1 MNTTAS
7 DSQNRT
13 KPSIA
18 TEASVET
25 VSRVKDPLATEAGHW
40 YKPDGTPFYTY
51 TNSKGGTSNVTL
63 REARKLNAVPSVTTI
78 TGTVASPALGK
89 YFERQMFDAVIRTP
103 RNGCDLE
110 VFFARCQT
118 ASKEH
123 SKAAA
128 DKGTALHGA
137 IECYMAGE
145 QFADEWE
152 PHVDAVIGTLRQYGI
167 ELDGES
173 EKSFAHPLGF
183 GGKVDYHDTTPLV
196 NDFKSKPMIEPGKRY
211 AFDNHAMQLAAYR
224 HGLGIPTA
232 RCINT
237 FVGIE
242 DKRVL
247 IHEWDEAD
255 LARGWRMFKLL
266 LAFWQEDKK
275 FFPTWEKEAA

>member
-1 MNTTAS
+1 MQQTTTITTSDRAS
-7 DSQNRT
+7 GT
-13 KPSIA
+13 VT
-18 TEASVET
+18 TEESVPRS
-25 VSRVKDPLATEAGHW
+25 VPPKDPLATEAGHW

-51 TNSKGGTSNVTL
+51 TNTKGGESNVTL
-63 REARKLNAVPSVTTI
+63 REARKFNAVPSVTTI
-78 TGTVASPALGK
+78 TGTVASPALNK
-89 YFERQMFDAVIRTP
+89 YFERQMFDAVMRTP
-103 RNGCDLE
+103 RNGCELE
-110 VFFARCQT
+110 VFFTRCQS

-128 DKGTALHGA
+128 DKGTSLHGA

-145 QFADEWE
+145 PFGDEWA
-152 PHVDAVIGTLRQYGI
+152 PHVAAVYATLRQYGI

-196 NDFKSKPMIEPGKRY
+196 NDFKSKPRIEPGKRY

-224 HGLGIPTA
+224 EGLGIPKA

-247 IHEWDEAD
+247 IHEWDEAT

-266 LAFWQEDKK
+266 LAFWQEERS
-275 FFPTWEKEAA
+275 FFPTWEVA